1 MKMSVLQEI
10 NQNVR
15 NMKPLEYSILA
26 GRLSQIKEE
35 LRQVMLDVYMGDPH
49 KGGVKPLSFVRQVI
63 CNPSGITQAVLKVH
77 IQVNSSS
84 FD

>member
-35 LRQVMLDVYMGDPH
+35 LRQV
-49 KGGVKPLSFVRQVI
+49 KKKKSFFI
-63 CNPSGITQAVLKVH
+63 SMNYYGLCL
-77 IQVNSSS
+77 
-84 FD
+84 